1 MIAMMPVNRKKIKAR
16 RSSLGLTLQAAA
28 DAAGWKAAQ
37 QWKKIEDQK
46 LDLRISTIER
56 IAKALKCS
64 REDILD

>member
-1 MIAMMPVNRKKIKAR
+1 MILTMPVNRSKIKHR
-16 RSSLGLTLQAAA
+16 RKALGLTLQAAA
-28 DAAGWKAAQ
+28 EGAGWKVAQ

-56 IAKALKCS
+56 IAKALKCT